1 MYSLSNLAPDDRR
14 HAALQVRRLGSRSY
28 ADACA
33 LQERA
38 ARAVAAGG
46 PDQLLIVGHPSVIT
60 LGRGTRAGQLRRS
73 PEALARAGMPVLQ
86 TDRGGGATYHGP
98 GQLIGYPIV
107 DLRRSRRGVRE
118 FLRNVEAA
126 LVAVLRVEDI
136 DAFVRPGLT
145 GVWTAEGKICA
156 IGIAV
161 RRGIT
166 RHGFALNVRTDLSH
180 FDHIVPCGLRQPVT
194 SMDVLGWR
202 GRMGS
207 LGPKLAAELDLR
219 LAAAS
224 FEGVCS

>member
-1 MYSLSNLAPDDRR
+1 MYSLSDLAPDDRR
-14 HAALQVRRLGSRSY
+14 HAGLQVRRLGSRSY

-38 ARAVAAGG
+38 VRDVVAGG
-46 PDQLLIVGHPSVIT
+46 PDQLLIVEHPPVIT
-60 LGRGTRAGQLRRS
+60 LGRGTTAGQLRRP
-73 PEALARAGMPVLQ
+73 PEALARAGVPVVQ

-107 DLRRSRRGVRE
+107 DLRRSRRTVRQ
-118 FLRNVEAA
+118 FLRDLEAA

-202 GRMGS
+202 GRKGS
-207 LGPKLAAELDLR
+207 LGPKLAAELDAR
-219 LAAAS
+219 LSAARYQ
-224 FEGVCS
+224 GVCS